1 MLKSFTLL
9 RIQDGWK
16 SPGAAALA
24 DTLSRGE
31 FVPCGPS
38 QPRSA
43 GWVPPRGV
51 AHAPLVEAV
60 GGQYLMKLM
69 MESRQLP
76 SSVVKAQLEE
86 RLDVA
91 EAQTGRRPRGKLKKE
106 MKEQVEHELL
116 PRAFTRKAGTLVWL
130 DPKARL
136 LVLGTTTA
144 KVLDTVL
151 AELGAAFEDKLPLMP
166 LDTELSPAVAMTNWL
181 MEQEPPAGFSLDRD
195 CELRQP
201 DEERATVRYAR
212 HALDAQWVADH
223 LQQGKQPVQLGLTWA
238 SRVSFVLTDE
248 LKVKR
253 IKFLD
258 VDEAGSP
265 SAGGKPE
272 DSFDGDAAL
281 MTGELSQMLVAL
293 LGALGGEAAHR

>member
-258 VDEAGSP
+258 VDEAGSS